1 MDFDQQK
8 HHLRKTSAVWTQI
21 LVLEAQMFC
30 PRIVWM
36 KVRGL
41 YIMDIWFVVAMHVRM
56 QQDFGMRFGKFGSLV
71 GMVAILKYS
80 LDT

>member
-1 MDFDQQK
+1 MD
-8 HHLRKTSAVWTQI
+8 R
-21 LVLEAQMFC
+21 
-30 PRIVWM
+30 
-36 KVRGL
+36 
-41 YIMDIWFVVAMHVRM
+41 WFVVAMHVRM